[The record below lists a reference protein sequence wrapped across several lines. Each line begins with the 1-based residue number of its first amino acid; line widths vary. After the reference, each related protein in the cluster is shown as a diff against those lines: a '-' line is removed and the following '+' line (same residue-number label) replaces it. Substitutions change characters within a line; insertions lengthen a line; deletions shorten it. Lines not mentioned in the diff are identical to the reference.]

1 MSFFLCGEVF
11 IFCNMI
17 FYELSR
23 IHDNIRILK
32 LDIRSRLAYT
42 AISVFTTYIHVYAY
56 TFVLCVNQTYIISWY
71 PASNVEAQ

>member
-1 MSFFLCGEVF
+1 
-11 IFCNMI
+11 MI

-23 IHDNIRILK
+23 IHDNIRRLK

-42 AISVFTTYIHVYAY
+42 AISVFTTYINVYAY

-71 PASNVEAQ
+71 PASNVEVQ